1 MVAGDFELFDAV
13 ALCGRLNNQL
23 QSEVGHVCVVQVE
36 TGDAAALQQVGR
48 DVRVHEIM
56 RDVQCL
62 QRVAALQH
70 GAEMLHP
77 AVHFAEA
84 QVQLLQVTLPRIPIS

>member
-1 MVAGDFELFDAV
+1 MVSRYFHFYFFCAFEVAQALDRRCAHVVAGDFEFSDAA

-23 QSEVGHVCVVQVE
+23 QSKVGHVCVVQVE

-56 RDVQCL
+56 
-62 QRVAALQH
+62 
-70 GAEMLHP
+70 
-77 AVHFAEA
+77 
-84 QVQLLQVTLPRIPIS
+84 